1 MKIFFKSIF
10 IIIIL
15 FLIFVLHM
23 TFIGIETNKFN
34 NQIQDRVQNVN
45 KDLEIKLKEIKIIFN
60 PLKLKLDIKTLGPK
74 FKLNDKII
82 QLESIKSEISLV
94 SFFKKNTHLRI

>member
-1 MKIFFKSIF
+1 MKVFFKSIF
-10 IIIIL
+10 LIIIL

-45 KDLEIKLKEIKIIFN
+45 KDLEIELKEIKIIFN
-60 PLKLKLDIKTLGPK
+60 PLKLKLDL
-74 FKLNDKII
+74 KLW
-82 QLESIKSEISLV
+82 
-94 SFFKKNTHLRI
+94 T